1 MSTQAEQNF
10 QAFGN
15 AGARP
20 IWYHGKCARLSVEG
34 LLKVRPA
41 PHLPCALGRPQNMFS
56 SLVRVPVFL
65 GLNASLNA
73 SSACIAGRWRSEVLV
88 AHPP

>member
-41 PHLPCALGRPQNMFS
+41 PHLPCALGH
-56 SLVRVPVFL
+56 VFL
-65 GLNASLNA
+65 SPGFF
-73 SSACIAGRWRSEVLV
+73 GFERQFER
-88 AHPP
+88 